1 MKSPYTVCCTDC
13 IAFAIALLNPRIPLC
28 FIRATCLQIF
38 TLAKAP
44 SPQRENHMSILFY
57 ATKNTFHLCVLC
69 AFARKNTTNH
79 QIQGLFS
86 QARDRAYLLY
96 WFRELARQSLQSG
109 IRTRLGRKVRAP
121 QDRMPGNAWGVRAY
135 GKCHRKYTAR
145 FWPGKGEMV
154 R

>member
-1 MKSPYTVCCTDC
+1 MKSPYTVYFTDR
-13 IAFAIALLNPRIPLC
+13 IAFAIALLNPRIPLR

-44 SPQRENHMSILFY
+44 SPQRENHMSILFH

-79 QIQGLFS
+79 QIPGLFS
-86 QARDRAYLLY
+86 QARGRAYLLY
-96 WFRELARQSLQSG
+96 WLWELARQSLQPG
-109 IRTRLGRKVRAP
+109 IRTWSGRKVRAP

-135 GKCHRKYTAR
+135 GKCHRKYTAPLSR
-145 FWPGKGEMV
+145 GKGEMV